1 MGHIFDMP
9 QTPKLFEVITMGEHL
24 NMFEN
29 KGLDLI
35 DLDDFMTEFMEC
47 NGLSSMV
54 VVYTDES
61 GTRTKIEKVS

>member
-1 MGHIFDMP
+1 
-9 QTPKLFEVITMGEHL
+9 MGEHL
-24 NMFEN
+24 NMFES
-29 KGLDLI
+29 KGLDLV